1 MEDCNQSI
9 CASTP
14 GKIKKIP
21 ESALSA
27 ANEDVDLTLENAQRQ
42 GH

>member
-1 MEDCNQSI
+1 MEDGNQLIS
-9 CASTP
+9 ASTP

-21 ESALSA
+21 KSALTA
-27 ANEDVDLTLENAQRQ
+27 ANKDLDLGLASTQRW